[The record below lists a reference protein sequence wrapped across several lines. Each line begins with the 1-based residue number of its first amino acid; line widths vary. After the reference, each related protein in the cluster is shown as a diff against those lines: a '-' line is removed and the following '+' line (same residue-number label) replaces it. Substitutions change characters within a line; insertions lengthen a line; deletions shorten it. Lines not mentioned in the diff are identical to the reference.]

1 MTIKNI
7 KFAFEARDSLLQ
19 GVDTLGR
26 AVAVTLGPRGRNVA
40 IDRSFGAK
48 ITKDGVTVARD
59 VELDDRFQDMAVQ
72 LIRQVATRTSYLAG
86 DGTTTAIVLADA
98 IMRGGVRA
106 VSAGMNP
113 MDVKRGIDRA
123 VKAVVATLKQNARS
137 VTSNVEIAQVGTI
150 AANGDTEI
158 GQLIAEA
165 MATVGNNGVITVEE
179 GRSLDTEIE
188 IVAGIQFDRSY
199 ISPHFVTNR
208 DKMQVEMENA
218 YLLITEKKLASLGEI
233 LPLLEKV
240 VQTGDP
246 LLIIAEDVEAE
257 VRAALVVNK
266 VRGSLKVAAV
276 KAPAYGE
283 LRKAILRDIALLTGG
298 TVISEDLGL
307 RLETVSL
314 DVLGRAR
321 KVTVDKQNTTIVE
334 GGGLPADI
342 ETGIAAIKL
351 QLEQSASDYDR
362 EKLEERMARLSSGIA
377 VIRVG
382 GVSAIEVREKKD
394 RIRNAVHATRAA
406 AADGILPGGGVAL
419 LRASKAIGA
428 LKADNADQQ
437 AGVGIVK
444 EAISWPARQIA
455 TNAGQDGSVIAA
467 RILERDDFAYGYDA
481 QTDTFGD
488 LMAAGIID
496 PVKAVLMA
504 LRGAASIAGLMI
516 MTEVMVA
523 EVPGPP
529 PPELPGH
536 HDHEDN
542 LDIEF

>member
-1 MTIKNI
+1 MTVKNI

-98 IMRGGVRA
+98 IMKGGVRA

-123 VKAVVATLKQNARS
+123 VGAVVATLKQNARS

-165 MATVGNNGVITVEE
+165 MAKVGNNGVITVEE

-199 ISPHFVTNR
+199 ISPLFVTNR
-208 DKMQVEMENA
+208 DKMQVEMANA
-218 YLLITEKKLASLGEI
+218 YLLITEKKLASLDEM

-307 RLETVSL
+307 RLETVPL

-334 GGGLPADI
+334 GGGLPAEI
-342 ETGIAAIKL
+342 ETGIASIKL

-382 GVSAIEVREKKD
+382 GVSEIEVREKKD

-419 LRASKAIGA
+419 LRASKAIAA

-467 RILERDDFAYGYDA
+467 KILERDDFAYGYDA

-504 LRGAASIAGLMI
+504 LQGAASIAGLMI
-516 MTEVMVA
+516 MTEAMVA

>member
-1 MTIKNI
+1 MTVKNI

-98 IMRGGVRA
+98 IMKGGVRA

-123 VKAVVATLKQNARS
+123 VAAVVATLKQNARS
-137 VTSNVEIAQVGTI
+137 VTSNVEIAQIGTI

-165 MATVGNNGVITVEE
+165 MAKVGNNGVITVEE

-188 IVAGIQFDRSY
+188 FVAGIQFDRSY

-208 DKMQVEMENA
+208 DKMQVEMANA
-218 YLLITEKKLASLGEI
+218 YLLITEKKLASLGEM

-307 RLETVSL
+307 RLETVPL

-342 ETGIAAIKL
+342 ETGIAAIRL

-362 EKLEERMARLSSGIA
+362 EKLEERRARLSCGIA

-382 GVSAIEVREKKD
+382 GVSEIEVREKKD

-419 LRASKAIGA
+419 LRASKAIAA

-516 MTEVMVA
+516 MTEAMVA

>member
-1 MTIKNI
+1 MTVKNI
-7 KFAFEARDSLLQ
+7 KFAFEARDSLLR

-86 DGTTTAIVLADA
+86 DGTTTAIVLAEA
-98 IMRGGVRA
+98 IMKGGVRA

-123 VKAVVATLKQNARS
+123 VGAVVATLKQNARS

-165 MATVGNNGVITVEE
+165 MAKVGNNGVITVEE

-208 DKMQVEMENA
+208 DKMQVEMANA
-218 YLLITEKKLASLGEI
+218 YLLITEKKLASLDEM

-276 KAPAYGE
+276 KAPAHGE

-298 TVISEDLGL
+298 TVISEDLGV
-307 RLETVSL
+307 RLETVPL

-334 GGGLPADI
+334 GGGLPAEI

-382 GVSAIEVREKKD
+382 GISEIEVREKKD
-394 RIRNAVHATRAA
+394 RIRNALHATRAA

-419 LRASKAIGA
+419 LRASKAIAA

-504 LRGAASIAGLMI
+504 LQGAASIAGLMI
-516 MTEVMVA
+516 MTEAMVA

-542 LDIEF
+542 LDIEW

>member
-1 MTIKNI
+1 MTVKNI

-98 IMRGGVRA
+98 IVKGGVRA

-123 VKAVVATLKQNARS
+123 VEAVVATLKQNARS
-137 VTSNVEIAQVGTI
+137 LTSNVEIAQVGTI

-165 MATVGNNGVITVEE
+165 MAKVGNNGVITVEE
-179 GRSLDTEIE
+179 GRSLDTEME

-218 YLLITEKKLASLGEI
+218 YLLITEKKLASLGEM

-246 LLIIAEDVEAE
+246 LLIIAEDFEAE

-283 LRKAILRDIALLTGG
+283 LRKAILQDIALLTGG
-298 TVISEDLGL
+298 NVISEDLGL
-307 RLETVSL
+307 RLETVPL

-334 GGGLPADI
+334 GGGLPVDI

-362 EKLEERMARLSSGIA
+362 EKLEERLARLSSGIA

-382 GVSAIEVREKKD
+382 GASEIEVREKKD

-419 LRASKAIGA
+419 LRASKAIAA

>member
-1 MTIKNI
+1 MTVKNI
-7 KFAFEARDSLLQ
+7 KFAFEARDRLLQ
-19 GVDTLGR
+19 GVDMLGR

-98 IMRGGVRA
+98 IMKGGVRA

-123 VKAVVATLKQNARS
+123 VEAVVATLKQNARS

-165 MATVGNNGVITVEE
+165 MAKVGNNGVITVEE

-218 YLLITEKKLASLGEI
+218 YLLITEKKLASLGEM

-307 RLETVSL
+307 RLETVQL

-362 EKLEERMARLSSGIA
+362 EQLEERMARLSSGIA

-419 LRASKAIGA
+419 LRASKAIAA

-516 MTEVMVA
+516 MTEAMVA

>member
-1 MTIKNI
+1 MTVKNI

-19 GVDTLGR
+19 GVDMLGR

-98 IMRGGVRA
+98 IMKGGVRA

-123 VKAVVATLKQNARS
+123 VEAVVATLKQNARS

-165 MATVGNNGVITVEE
+165 MAKVGNNGVITVEE

-218 YLLITEKKLASLGEI
+218 YLLITEKKLASLGEM

-307 RLETVSL
+307 RLETVQL

-419 LRASKAIGA
+419 LRASKAIAA

-516 MTEVMVA
+516 MTEAMVA